1 MSDNAVFFHRIPAQ
15 SSAGAF
21 GSQRDGPMNQSP
33 NMDLLELL
41 RRYRA
46 GDAEAARD
54 LVAAYEPHLR
64 RIIRLRI
71 RDTRLRRLFDSADIC
86 QSVLASFFVRL
97 SLGQFDLETP
107 AQLTRLLEVMA
118 RNAIAT
124 QARKA
129 QVVRRD
135 EREIAADGAASP
147 VAPGPSTTEQVAW
160 RELVQMVRQ
169 RLSPEERT
177 LSDLRAAGRA
187 WHEIAAEIG
196 GTAESARKRLE
207 RAFDR
212 VARELGW
219 EP

>member
-1 MSDNAVFFHRIPAQ
+1 MLQGPDAELANLLGRY
-15 SSAGAF
+15 
-21 GSQRDGPMNQSP
+21 RDGDP
-33 NMDLLELL
+33 D
-41 RRYRA
+41 
-46 GDAEAARD
+46 AARD

-71 RDTRLRRLFDSADIC
+71 RDSRLRRLFDSADIC
-86 QSVLASFFVRL
+86 QSVLASFFLRL
-97 SLGQFDLETP
+97 SLGQFDLENP

-135 EREIAADGAASP
+135 EREILADDAAGPA
-147 VAPGPSTTEQVAW
+147 VPGPSATEQVAW
-160 RELVQMVRQ
+160 RELVEIVHQ
-169 RLSPEERT
+169 RLTDEERR

-187 WHEIAAEIG
+187 WTEIAGELG
-196 GTAESARKRLE
+196 GTAEAARKRLE

-219 EP
+219 ED